1 MSSKPK
7 ILLVEDDQSFGK
19 ILRDYLTLNNL
30 EVTHARDGVDGWQAF
45 RNHHFDL
52 CILDVMMPKRDGLEL
67 ATQIRAT
74 NRLVPVIFLTA
85 KGRKEDMVN
94 GFETGADDYLVKPVD
109 ADILLH
115 KIKAILK
122 RSAAVAE
129 APVEEAQEFVLG
141 SLAFNYPTRTLHGG
155 ATPQVL
161 SPKEAEVLRLLC
173 LHQNNLVRRED
184 ILRQLW
190 REVNYFT
197 GRSLDV
203 YIARLR
209 KYLAADETVALNNL
223 HKSGY
228 VLEVKTAPLQ

>member
-1 MSSKPK
+1 MNSKPK

-30 EVTHARDGVDGWQAF
+30 EVIHARDGVDGWQVF

-67 ATQIRAT
+67 AAQIRDN
-74 NRLVPVIFLTA
+74 NRQVPVLFLTA
-85 KGRKEDMVN
+85 KGRKEDMLS

-109 ADILLH
+109 ADILLL

-122 RSAAVAE
+122 RSAAVVE
-129 APVEEAQEFVLG
+129 TPVEEAQEFRLG
-141 SLAFNYPTRTLHGG
+141 TLVFNYATRTLNGG
-155 ATPQVL
+155 MEPQVL
-161 SPKEAEVLRLLC
+161 SPKEADVLRMLC

-209 KYLAADETVALNNL
+209 KYLAADETLTLNNL

-228 VLEVKTAPLQ
+228 VLEVKANAV

>member
-1 MSSKPK
+1 MSKKPR

-19 ILRDYLTLNNL
+19 ILRDYLSLNNL
-30 EVTHARDGVDGWQAF
+30 EVTHAKDGVDGWNMF

-52 CILDVMMPKRDGLEL
+52 CLLDVMMPKRDGLEL
-67 ATQIRAT
+67 AVQIRES
-74 NRLVPVIFLTA
+74 NKQVPLIFLTA
-85 KGRKEDMVN
+85 KSRKDDMVT

-109 ADILLH
+109 AEILLH

-122 RSAAVAE
+122 RSQVAVE
-129 APVEEAQEFVLG
+129 QPPDEQQEFVLG
-141 SLAFNYPTRTLHGG
+141 NLAFNYATRTLNCGT
-155 ATPQVL
+155 AQQVL

-209 KYLAADETVALNNL
+209 KYLSADEAVALNNL

-228 VLEVKTAPLQ
+228 VLEVKTSAA

>member
-30 EVTHARDGVDGWQAF
+30 EVIHARDGVDGWQVF

-67 ATQIRAT
+67 AAQIRAN
-74 NRLVPVIFLTA
+74 NRLVPVLFLTA
-85 KGRKEDMVN
+85 KGRKEDMLN

-122 RSAAVAE
+122 RSATVVE
-129 APVEEAQEFVLG
+129 TPVEEAQEFKLG
-141 SLAFNYPTRTLHGG
+141 TLVFNYATRTLNG
-155 ATPQVL
+155 AG
-161 SPKEAEVLRLLC
+161 
-173 LHQNNLVRRED
+173 
-184 ILRQLW
+184 ILGQ
-190 REVNYFT
+190 
-197 GRSLDV
+197 
-203 YIARLR
+203 
-209 KYLAADETVALNNL
+209 K
-223 HKSGY
+223 
-228 VLEVKTAPLQ
+228 

>member
-1 MSSKPK
+1 MSKKPR

-19 ILRDYLTLNNL
+19 ILRDYLSLNNL
-30 EVTHARDGVDGWQAF
+30 EVTHAKDGVDGWNMF

-52 CILDVMMPKRDGLEL
+52 CLLDVMMPKRDGLEL
-67 ATQIRAT
+67 AAQIRES
-74 NRLVPVIFLTA
+74 NKQVPLIFLTA
-85 KGRKEDMVN
+85 KSRKDDMVT

-109 ADILLH
+109 AEILLH

-122 RSAAVAE
+122 RSQVV
-129 APVEEAQEFVLG
+129 VEQPADEQQEFVLG
-141 SLAFNYPTRTLHGG
+141 NLAFNYATRTLNCGT
-155 ATPQVL
+155 AQQVL

-209 KYLAADETVALNNL
+209 KYLSADEAVALNNL

-228 VLEVKTAPLQ
+228 VLEVKTSAA